1 MRSTSSSWWIH
12 LLLWVVAPPI
22 LRSNRLPAQSAH
34 AAGGTNIAGR
44 DTKGPVKPKDPF
56 KFVETNPDAP
66 ENTPDRTNNFAAQ
79 NQQVAQEK
87 PTPAG
92 KSDRPAMEGK
102 KDFES
107 NQIVSGRLSKPVE
120 HLEALPPPLDV
131 PAAEQVV
138 AAPRAEQTPFSGTEK
153 VEGEN
158 KDGIGS
164 SLAKRLE
171 NAQAVPEKVEGV
183 RDARQYDGA
192 TSTQPAIDPARPR
205 PRPQVTQTLQARP
218 AILAENKF
226 GTQNIGAVAYDAKWS
241 SYGTYLQKMIETVQ
255 IQWERIVIEQKANP
269 IVGSSVTVKF
279 VMDDEGRIAR
289 IIAVESTA
297 NETATRA
304 CLAMPTC
311 LYGRAAVLVTRGDD
325 VHVLPSMKRACVC
338 YRGFDRFLRRMRPE
352 QRLRYHRRRTPA
364 QATPATVSAD
374 TTINHARPRPQHDR
388 PAVAPGDS

>member
-1 MRSTSSSWWIH
+1 MSQTIATPTVSSTFRAWIARVWDDPESRSTLIGVAGVLLIH
-12 LLLWVVAPPI
+12 LLLWVVAPLI
-22 LRSNRLPAQSAH
+22 LRFEPIAGAIRPH
-34 AAGGTNIAGR
+34 AAGREFNIELAPETFG
-44 DTKGPVKPKDPF
+44 KAPVKPKDPF

-304 CLAMPTC
+304 CLSGITDRAP
-311 LYGRAAVLVTRGDD
+311 YGPWTDDMKAVLGDKQE
-325 VHVLPSMKRACVC
+325 MTFTF
-338 YRGFDRFLRRMRPE
+338 YY
-352 QRLRYHRRRTPA
+352 Q
-364 QATPATVSAD
+364 
-374 TTINHARPRPQHDR
+374 
-388 PAVAPGDS
+388 